1 MIGFVTDIENA
12 DLILE
17 KIETAQTSRNLPAFW
32 SCGAYMVTSGEYD
45 GLVFIPADDVILHTP
60 LIGSPPAAPVDFP
73 EYLEIIESLGG
84 FDSRIDLNPE
94 FIL

>member
-17 KIETAQTSRNLPAFW
+17 KIELAQTSRGLPAFW
-32 SCGAYMVTSGEYD
+32 SCGSCIITSGEYD
-45 GLVFIPADDVILHTP
+45 GLVFIPADDDLLQTP
-60 LIGSPPAAPVDFP
+60 LIGNPFKTPIDFP
-73 EYLEIIESLGG
+73 EYIEIIDSFGG
-84 FDSRIDLNPE
+84 LNSRIDLDPK